1 MTMRGILALSLL
13 VAAPE
18 VYAQSPRLHQIP
30 ADSTVCV
37 RTTRYFPEI
46 RQSLH
51 CASAA
56 RWGRMEEEARSKARA
71 EERLRQR
78 RMQAERDWERR
89 QELART
95 EEREARDRAERRDT
109 ERRRSEDRRLAHQGK
124 MPR

>member
-1 MTMRGILALSLL
+1 MRGILALSLL

-56 RWGRMEEEARSKARA
+56 RWRRMEEARSKARA

-78 RMQAERDWERR
+78 RMQEERDWERR